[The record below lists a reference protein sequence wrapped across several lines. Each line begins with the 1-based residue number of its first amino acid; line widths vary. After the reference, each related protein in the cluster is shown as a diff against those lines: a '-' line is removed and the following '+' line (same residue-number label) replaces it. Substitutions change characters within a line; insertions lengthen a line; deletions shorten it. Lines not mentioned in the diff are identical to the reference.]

1 MWRLRKNKMK
11 RTITLFMLALI
22 PAILSAQPTITNAEN
37 FSIGTVLTFQQC
49 NSTGVNPGNSG
60 ASQTWN
66 FSTLTSLGTTSIETM
81 VTPASTT
88 HGNLFPT
95 SNLVEQY
102 SNGTFVYVNA
112 TVDSSYLVGYVDT
125 TNNLI
130 IHYPNSLLFALR
142 PITYTNITTD
152 TFSDIFSSPSY
163 NFNGQGTSTI
173 NADGYGTLILPNGT
187 YSNVLRLKITQNE
200 TDTILPSHTLSNTNT
215 ISYVWFDGVHTSALL
230 KIDSTHSGTFSS
242 KSVEYLLNETTGIT
256 ELTKNNVFNIYPN
269 PTNGEFT
276 IILQTDN
283 AEINVTDI
291 LGQGI
296 IKTQTRQSTTNL
308 QLENNGVYIVYVK
321 TKQGT
326 TARKLIVNH

>member
-1 MWRLRKNKMK
+1 MK

-112 TVDSSYLVGYVDT
+112 TVDSSYLVGNDKCKST
-125 TNNLI
+125 TAYNSGLNFKRAKSV
-130 IHYPNSLLFALR
+130 NESLL
-142 PITYTNITTD
+142 
-152 TFSDIFSSPSY
+152 S
-163 NFNGQGTSTI
+163 
-173 NADGYGTLILPNGT
+173 
-187 YSNVLRLKITQNE
+187 
-200 TDTILPSHTLSNTNT
+200 
-215 ISYVWFDGVHTSALL
+215 
-230 KIDSTHSGTFSS
+230 
-242 KSVEYLLNETTGIT
+242 LN
-256 ELTKNNVFNIYPN
+256 
-269 PTNGEFT
+269 
-276 IILQTDN
+276 
-283 AEINVTDI
+283 
-291 LGQGI
+291 
-296 IKTQTRQSTTNL
+296 
-308 QLENNGVYIVYVK
+308 
-321 TKQGT
+321 
-326 TARKLIVNH
+326 